1 MQNQQFEED
10 RAELEAHF
18 TERVKAYVEL
28 GETQEQAEASAREKF
43 GSTEPV
49 LRELRWQRALRHPLA
64 IGVLGGLCWLALAAL
79 PFLGVGKLLAKEESL
94 VLIFLGRAYAAL
106 APTALL
112 VVWKGTER
120 HPHRSVPLILG
131 ILAFCLLIIPT
142 RDGLVALM
150 ALLPTLHGALV
161 GLRLAVRSR
170 RREKRV

>member
-1 MQNQQFEED
+1 MQNQRFEED

-18 TERVKAYVEL
+18 AERVKAYLEL

-43 GSTEPV
+43 GATEPV
-49 LRELRWQRALRHPLA
+49 LRELLWQKTLRHPVA
-64 IGVLGGLCWLALAAL
+64 IGILGGLCWLALAAL
-79 PFLGVGKLLAKEESL
+79 PFLGAGKLLAHEQSL
-94 VLIFLGRAYAAL
+94 ILIFLGRAYAAL

-120 HPHRSVPLILG
+120 HPRRALPLILG

-150 ALLPTLHGALV
+150 ALVPTLHGALV
-161 GLRLAVRSR
+161 GLRLAMRSR